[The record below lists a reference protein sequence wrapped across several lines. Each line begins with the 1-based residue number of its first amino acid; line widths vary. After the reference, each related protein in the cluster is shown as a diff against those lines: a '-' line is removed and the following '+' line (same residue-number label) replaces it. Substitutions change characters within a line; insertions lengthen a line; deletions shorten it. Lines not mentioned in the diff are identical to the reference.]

1 MMKVA
6 MRAVA
11 LSAVGAVVV
20 YAAVGPGVGVF
31 YHTPMAAIGTG
42 LIGLGLTV
50 DAIRLRKD
58 SIQGGKSKRGMVE
71 SRTPPMSR

>member
-1 MMKVA
+1 MLKMV

-31 YHTPMAAIGTG
+31 FSNPLAAIGTG
-42 LIGLGLTV
+42 LIGLGLTI
-50 DAIRLRKD
+50 DALRGAHMLV
-58 SIQGGKSKRGMVE
+58 S
-71 SRTPPMSR
+71 TPE